1 VYTRL
6 SEHAGQ
12 HELEMKMGGVR
23 VRHRRWEQGG
33 KTVDIVKF
41 AGSAGETRGVPRFDF
56 RDLVLAE
63 ETLSGWCNKNCSGR
77 PDDESASCGKYRDLE
92 FTAHHFPG
100 PDVWVSHPSPSDD

>member
-1 VYTRL
+1 
-6 SEHAGQ
+6 
-12 HELEMKMGGVR
+12 MD
-23 VRHRRWEQGG
+23 G
-33 KTVDIVKF
+33 KQFDKLKF

-63 ETLSGWCNKNCSGR
+63 ETLSERCNKFARAGLMMNR
-77 PDDESASCGKYRDLE
+77 PPAKYRDLE